1 MVPTPSEKKV
11 AAREARRKAAR
22 PDPSTIPTNPNA
34 VLGVAEVAVLIGMS
48 EKWVYTTFSRLVPP
62 RKTGVNG
69 GGKSL
74 WQRKRI
80 DEWLE
85 VSAKIQVSA
94 PIRKRKSRK
103 KAA

>member
-11 AAREARRKAAR
+11 SCRQAAR
-22 PDPSTIPTNPNA
+22 PDLLTIPTEPNA
-34 VLGVAEVAVLIGMS
+34 VLGVTEVAVLIGMS

-69 GGKSL
+69 GGRSL

-85 VSAKIQVSA
+85 VSAKIQVST
-94 PIRKRKSRK
+94 PSRKRKPRK